1 MQGEKETAHFVRKGV
16 AVLHLFFFVFF
27 CFFLFFTKN
36 KAHFVK
42 ITDSNLEMITLF
54 TVPQFSVRSLRSEI
68 SKLVL
73 SEFQV

>member
-16 AVLHLFFFVFF
+16 AVLLL
-27 CFFLFFTKN
+27 FFLFFTEN

-68 SKLVL
+68 SKLV
-73 SEFQV
+73 